1 MKAKWLL
8 IALLLLMLPV
18 MALADTYTV
27 ENDALILTVDSA
39 TLDLQVTDKATGLT
53 LNSGVD
59 ATDTGANK
67 SWTGFLSSSV
77 VIDVAQGTAVTTKN
91 YDIHSSGAL
100 VTCTPVE
107 NGVDALVDFQEVG
120 QRIRVQIRLDDDS
133 VSITV
138 PEDGIEEYGE
148 TTICG
153 IYLLPAFGA
162 TKLDEQAGYMLV
174 PEAAGAIINFSDGN
188 GIGTTPFSKRIYGA
202 NVGVDKSVL
211 TELNRPAEQVT
222 LPVFGL
228 ARTEEGIAYLAV
240 VENGH
245 EAAEIMAYP
254 AGVIT
259 KFNWAAAHFTLREQ
273 YIAQTTRT
281 LGLNSREK
289 KANLRDMTMRF
300 YILTGEKANYTG
312 MAQRYRDELLAQGA
326 LQTADTTYR
335 PRIDLLGAES
345 AKFLLWNSVEPMT
358 SVEQASDI
366 LTAYEEAGFSAPLVL
381 YRGWQ
386 PGGLSY
392 ALGSGSTKL
401 EGKLGSKQDLIALVE
416 QVHATGGKLLLEL
429 DPVQANPSRM
439 YNMRVDVVR
448 TIGQTIAEIQTHQE
462 LYPTMYY
469 LTPKR
474 SAEILSDTVKE
485 WGSHVDG
492 IALATMPNVLYSY
505 YSNGE
510 NHMRAS
516 TMADYRAVMA
526 ETDAFL
532 ALENPLAGYF
542 SEMDAYLDMPLGTTS
557 YSFLSAEVPFLPMV
571 ISGHV
576 PYYSTWLNFESNQ
589 QKALLKMVEYGAYP
603 SWLLTGEDVQAL
615 INTNS
620 ADIFTAKWDVLLER
634 ALVVDETLSKL
645 HAQLGGASITGHEI
659 VATDV
664 VRVSYEGD
672 TTIWVN
678 YRRSEYTADGVT
690 IPAQSWIVLK
700 GGEVQ

>member
-1 MKAKWLL
+1 MKAKLLL
-8 IALLLLMLPV
+8 IALLLLLLPV
-18 MALADTYTV
+18 MALADVHTV
-27 ENDALILTVDSA
+27 ENDTLILTIDD
-39 TLDLQVTDKATGLT
+39 TNLDLTVTDKATGLCMA
-53 LNSGVD
+53 SGAD
-59 ATDTGANK
+59 ATGTGANK
-67 SWTGFLSSSV
+67 SWTGFLASTL

-91 YDIHSSGAL
+91 YDIHSSGAA
-100 VTCTPVE
+100 VTCTSVE
-107 NGVDALVDFQEVG
+107 NGVDAVVDFADIG
-120 QRIRVQIRLDDDS
+120 QRIKVQIRLEGDS
-133 VSITV
+133 VAITV
-138 PEDGIEEYGE
+138 PADGIEEYGE

-153 IYLLPAFGA
+153 LYLLPALGA
-162 TKLDEQAGYMLV
+162 TKLDETPGYMLV

-188 GIGTTPFSKRIYGA
+188 GIGTTPFSKRIYGT

-240 VENGH
+240 VEEGS
-245 EAAEIMAYP
+245 EAAEVMAYP

-281 LGLNSREK
+281 LGLNSRES

-300 YILTGEKANYTG
+300 YILTGEEANYAG
-312 MAQRYRDELLAQGA
+312 MARRCRKALEEQGS
-326 LQTADTTYR
+326 LHTADTAYR

-345 AKFLLWNSVEPMT
+345 VQFLLWNSVEPMT
-358 SVEQASDI
+358 TVEQAGEI
-366 LTAYEEAGFSAPLVL
+366 LTAYKDAGFTAPMVL

-386 PGGLSY
+386 PGGLTYS
-392 ALGSGSTKL
+392 LGSGSTKL
-401 EGKLGSKQDLIALVE
+401 ESKLGGRDDLIALAD
-416 QVHATGGKLLLEL
+416 QVQADGGKFLLEL
-429 DPVQANPSRM
+429 DPVQANPDRM

-448 TIGQTIAEIQTHQE
+448 TIGQTVAEIKTGKD
-462 LYPTMYY
+462 LYPTLYY
-469 LTPKR
+469 LTPSR
-474 SAEILSDTVKE
+474 SAEILSAAVKE
-485 WGSHVDG
+485 WGAHVDG
-492 IALATMPNVLYSY
+492 IALTTMPNALYSY
-505 YSNGE
+505 YSNGS

-516 TMADYRAVMA
+516 TMADYRSAMA
-526 ETDAFL
+526 SADSFL

-571 ISGHV
+571 ISGYV

-620 ADIFTAKWDVLLER
+620 SDIFTAKWSVLLDP
-634 ALVVDETLSKL
+634 ALAIDKTLSAL
-645 HAQLGGASITGHEI
+645 HAQLNGAAITNHEI
-659 VATDV
+659 IDSDV
-664 VRVSYEGD
+664 VRVTYEGGVELL
-672 TTIWVN
+672 IN
-678 YRRSEYTADGVT
+678 YRRTDYAVDDVI
-690 IPAQSWIVLK
+690 IPAQSWLVLK
-700 GGEVQ
+700 GGEMQ